1 MGGTTVRVWDCVRRK
16 LFLGL
21 MMLRL
26 VDERPAVEAV
36 AEDCE
41 SRSRLWKTDAMRRIF
56 AL

>member
-41 SRSRLWKTDAMRRIF
+41 SRSRLWKTEAMRRIF